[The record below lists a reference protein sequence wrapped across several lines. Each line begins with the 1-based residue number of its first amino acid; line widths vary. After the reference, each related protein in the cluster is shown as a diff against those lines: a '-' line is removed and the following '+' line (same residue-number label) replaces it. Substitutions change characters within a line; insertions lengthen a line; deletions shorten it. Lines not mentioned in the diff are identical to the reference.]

1 MSDESLYKTLVESIV
16 DYAIYMIDRKGYVTS
31 WNAGAQRIK
40 GYRADEVIG
49 KHFSNFYTE
58 EDRKQGLPDTA
69 LRTADTEGR
78 FEQDGWRVRK
88 DGSRFWA
95 HVTIDPIR
103 NEAGKVVGFAKITRD
118 NTEKK
123 QSESALARAQQA
135 LFQTQKFE
143 SLGQLTGG
151 VAHDFNN
158 LLMAMTASLEL
169 ISKRI
174 PQNDERTLQLLLN
187 ITKGAE
193 RGAVLVQRM
202 LAFARRQE
210 LTITSVDLAF
220 LIQGMVGLLER
231 ALGPAGTLVLDIPDQ
246 LPAMHTDAHQ
256 LESALLNLVVNAR
269 DAMPNGGTIT
279 IQARQ
284 EFAPMPGVEL
294 RSGKYL
300 RISVIDS
307 GWGMDER
314 TVLRATEP
322 FFTTKGV
329 GNGTGLGL
337 SMVQGLAEQSGGK
350 VRISS
355 RLGSGTTVDLIL
367 PTNGSLRDPDVRPI
381 AQQME
386 RPDNEMNRTGLVV
399 LVVDDDEL
407 VLSATSALLD
417 DMGYRVL
424 EASGGKRALELVA
437 RTPVIDLILTD
448 QVMPEITGLQLA
460 NAVHAI
466 RPDIPIV
473 LASGFSDIG
482 TPVPKHIYRMTK
494 PYSRKQ
500 LESALNTLV
509 AKIS

>member
-16 DYAIYMIDRKGYVTS
+16 DYAIYMLDRNGRVTS

-40 GYRADEVIG
+40 GYSANEAIG
-49 KHFSNFYTE
+49 THFSNFYTE
-58 EDRKQGLPDTA
+58 EDRAQRLPEVA
-69 LRTADTEGR
+69 LRIAATEGR
-78 FEQDGWRVRK
+78 FERDGWRLRK

-103 NEAGKVVGFAKITRD
+103 DDGGDIIGFAKITRD
-118 NTEKK
+118 ITEKK
-123 QSESALARAQQA
+123 QAETALARAQQA

-169 ISKRI
+169 ITKRI
-174 PQNDERTLQLLLN
+174 PKDDERTLQLLLN

-210 LTITSVDLAF
+210 LNISSVDLAA
-220 LIQGMVGLLER
+220 LVQGMMGLLER
-231 ALGPAGTLVLDIPDQ
+231 SLGPTGTLVVDIPDE
-246 LPAMHTDAHQ
+246 LPAVHTDAHQ
-256 LESALLNLVVNAR
+256 LEAALLNLVVNAR
-269 DAMPNGGTIT
+269 DAMPQGGPIT

-284 EFAPMPGVEL
+284 EFAPLPGVEL

-314 TVLRATEP
+314 TLLRATEP

-355 RLGSGTTVDLIL
+355 AVGNGTTVDLLL
-367 PTNGSLRDPDVRPI
+367 PTNGSLRDPDVRPSQSGKQP
-381 AQQME
+381 A
-386 RPDNEMNRTGLVV
+386 DAVARTGLLV

-417 DMGYRVL
+417 DMGYKVL
-424 EASGGKRALELVA
+424 EASGGRRALEIVA
-437 RTPVIDLILTD
+437 RTPIDLILTD

-466 RPDIPIV
+466 RPDLPIV

-482 TPVPKHIYRMTK
+482 APVPSHIYRMNK

-500 LESALNTLV
+500 LEAALNSLAV
-509 AKIS
+509 KVL